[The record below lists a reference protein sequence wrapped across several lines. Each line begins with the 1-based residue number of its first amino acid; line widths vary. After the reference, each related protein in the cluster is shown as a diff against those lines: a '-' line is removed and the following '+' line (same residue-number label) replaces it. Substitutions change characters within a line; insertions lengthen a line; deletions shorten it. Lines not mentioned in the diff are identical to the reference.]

1 MKAVIEGFNK
11 ANPNITIN
19 QTVVPYDDYQT
30 KIAASVP
37 AGTGPDVAMSY
48 FGWIPLW
55 AKQGFIVPLPD
66 SVAKEVESQ
75 FVPFAKVT
83 NVRWQAVF
91 GIDLGAQLR
100 SVLQSKASKGSWRR
114 QATGDLG

>member
-66 SVAKEVESQ
+66 SVAKEVGSASLS
-75 FVPFAKVT
+75 P
-83 NVRWQAVF
+83 
-91 GIDLGAQLR
+91 LR
-100 SVLQSKASKGSWRR
+100 RSPKLMASSIRY
-114 QATGDLG
+114 